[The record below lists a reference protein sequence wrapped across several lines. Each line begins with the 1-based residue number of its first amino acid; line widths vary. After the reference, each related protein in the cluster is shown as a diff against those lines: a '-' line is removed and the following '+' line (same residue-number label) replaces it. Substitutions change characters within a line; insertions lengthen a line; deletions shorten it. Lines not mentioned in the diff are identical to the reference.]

1 MSLYRF
7 IFRLAMVAA
16 VACLSQAC
24 LPQHPAQSLQQGMTW
39 RKTDGERLA
48 KGVADNNGGW
58 RLDVFSRDGRK
69 LEEHPLPGPVLAVA
83 WSSRQDLLVIG
94 YRLQEF
100 SFGANLS
107 QWLVRLHDGR
117 REQLDLWDTTLKPGT
132 ARNLKNSLSALLPA
146 AFSPAGDEVIF
157 TRLHDPPQFPAY
169 LELRYRNWQVP
180 AERKL
185 LQLSVQPV
193 SLGWEPTGEVVTC
206 RSGSHP
212 AQRVELWPDA
222 AGAVPAAAPAPAAEL
237 LWTLRKWRFE
247 GLITPAE
254 FLEVVLEKQP

>member
-1 MSLYRF
+1 MHLYRL
-7 IFRLAMVAA
+7 ISRLAILALVSA
-16 VACLSQAC
+16 LSQGC
-24 LPQHPAQSLQQGMTW
+24 SPAFLERAPRPGTTW
-39 RKTDGERLA
+39 QRTDGERLA
-48 KGVADNNGGW
+48 KGVAGNNGGW

-69 LEEHPLPGPVLAVA
+69 LEEHPLPGPVLTVA

-117 REQLDLWDTTLKPGT
+117 RDQLDLWDTTLKPNT
-132 ARNLKNSLSALLPA
+132 ARNLKGHLAALLPA
-146 AFSPAGDEVIF
+146 AFSPDGDEFVF

-185 LQLSVQPV
+185 LQLPVQPV
-193 SLGWEPTGEVVTC
+193 MLDWEPTGEVVTC
-206 RSGSHP
+206 RSGSRP
-212 AQRVELWPDA
+212 AQRVELWPDS
-222 AGAVPAAAPAPAAEL
+222 AGTAPAAALAPDAGL